1 MKPDFVVI
9 EKRLNRIFTYSYDEL
24 PLDDLSYMYF
34 FPKVEKQ
41 VIDTFAEFG
50 LHVEYKGKTRPI
62 FPSNIMWG
70 KESFASLGQ
79 KSKTGELEIIE
90 TETRNKVGT
99 MTVSFTYDG
108 SLKLI
113 EPPQFTIERI

>member
-1 MKPDFVVI
+1 MKPDFVII
-9 EKRLNRIFTYSYDEL
+9 EKRLNRIFNYSFDEL

-34 FPKVEKQ
+34 FPKVERQ
-41 VIDTFAEFG
+41 IIDTFAEFG
-50 LHVEYKGKTRPI
+50 LHVEYKGKTKPI
-62 FPSNIMWG
+62 FPTNIMWG

-99 MTVSFTYDG
+99 LTVSFTYDG

-113 EPPQFTIERI
+113 RPPEFSIKRI